1 MYRVTFP
8 TYYFLPSILL
18 TLQRPFLLFVVLEIY
33 APFSSPSAQAGP
45 QKRLLPLLHLKKYTY
60 VEEGGGES
68 HFTRKK
74 KGGGRLTSS
83 PFSSCEKPQK

>member
-33 APFSSPSAQAGP
+33 APFSSPSASKAPPSSPSP
-45 QKRLLPLLHLKKYTY
+45 QKIY
-60 VEEGGGES
+60 VEEEGGGES

-74 KGGGRLTSS
+74 KEEEDSHPP
-83 PFSSCEKPQK
+83 PFLRSESECEKPQK

>member
-33 APFSSPSAQAGP
+33 APFSSPSP
-45 QKRLLPLLHLKKYTY
+45 QKRLPPLLHLKKYTY

-74 KGGGRLTSS
+74 GGGRLTSS
-83 PFSSCEKPQK
+83 PFSSA